1 MLWDARSASSDASD
15 GLEEA
20 EEELG
25 EGREEDSDDEHGLHK

>member
-1 MLWDARSASSDASD
+1 MLWEARSASSDASE

-25 EGREEDSDDEHGLHK
+25 GGEDEDSEGEHHK